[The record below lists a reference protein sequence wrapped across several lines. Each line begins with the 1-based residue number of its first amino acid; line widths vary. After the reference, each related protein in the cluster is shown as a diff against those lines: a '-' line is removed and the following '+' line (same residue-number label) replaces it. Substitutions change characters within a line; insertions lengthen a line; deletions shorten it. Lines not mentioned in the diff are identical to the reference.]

1 MKRVMFALLL
11 AMTIAPS
18 AWAQSWP
25 NEPSGATV
33 INDWSWNSC
42 PGGGWYPA
50 YGCGQIVTD
59 STAPQ
64 SPSNVLRFS
73 YNPSNGTGGG
83 DPYVMLGDVNEVFIG
98 FWLKLSNPFM
108 GCSNLANKIAVMNTQ
123 DGSWI
128 WFKAEGQQN
137 GPLHAVV
144 GFQVTNGNLSN
155 CHNSGYGD
163 CPGIFTF
170 TPNVGSGN
178 IPKGQWVRIEIHYKR
193 SSSTTSRDGIVRLW
207 VNGQPAISSTTA
219 NWSNAPFSTLY
230 FTPTWDGGGV
240 GCNSTNPDTESFD
253 HVHISVPSGSGST
266 PKGDTTPPASPA
278 GLRAN

>member
-1 MKRVMFALLL
+1 
-11 AMTIAPS
+11 
-18 AWAQSWP
+18 
-25 NEPSGATV
+25 
-33 INDWSWNSC
+33 
-42 PGGGWYPA
+42 
-50 YGCGQIVTD
+50 
-59 STAPQ
+59 
-64 SPSNVLRFS
+64 
-73 YNPSNGTGGG
+73 
-83 DPYVMLGDVNEVFIG
+83 MLGDVNEVYIG

-108 GCSNLANKIAVMNTQ
+108 GCTNLANKIAVMNTQ

-137 GPLHAVV
+137 GSLHGVL
-144 GFQVTNGNLSN
+144 GFQVTNGDINN

-193 SSSTTSRDGIVRLW
+193 SSSQTSRDGIARLW
-207 VNGQPAISSTTA
+207 INGQQAINSTQV
-219 NWSNAPFSTLY
+219 NWSSAPFSTLY

-240 GCNSTNPDTESFD
+240 GCGSTNPDQEWFD
-253 HVHISVPSGSGST
+253 HVHISAPSGGGGA
-266 PKGDTTPPASPA
+266 PKGDTSPPAAPA